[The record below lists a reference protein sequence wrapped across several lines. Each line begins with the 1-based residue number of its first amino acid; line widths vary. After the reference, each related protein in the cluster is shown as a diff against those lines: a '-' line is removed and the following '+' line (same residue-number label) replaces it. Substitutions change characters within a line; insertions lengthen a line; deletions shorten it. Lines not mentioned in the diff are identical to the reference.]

1 MCRKSYVS
9 FSNLIFHF
17 FLANASTVTVF
28 VASSL
33 PITSLPSL
41 TVTSLTVTFTGTVP
55 PVPNTVILPVALST
69 TAASVFKDSNS
80 TLTLFNSVTVL
91 PNWF

>member
-1 MCRKSYVS
+1 M
-9 FSNLIFHF
+9 
-17 FLANASTVTVF
+17 
-28 VASSL
+28 
-33 PITSLPSL
+33 PSL

-91 PNWF
+91 PNWFLIQLLKQRHHFQILYCFV